1 MIITI
6 SGKAGSGK
14 STVAK
19 EVAKHLK
26 LQHYSMGDLQ
36 RKYAK
41 EKGITIEELGKLE
54 AKDNKIDKEVDAYQT
69 KLSEQEDDF
78 IIDGWISFHFIPKSI
93 KIFLNCD
100 EDVGAKRIFSDTTS
114 GKRDSS
120 ERKTESFE
128 HAKKVL
134 IERMEV
140 NRERWIR
147 YYGADFLDMN
157 NYDLVVDT
165 SNVDAANVINEIISF
180 IKEFKD

>member
-140 NRERWIR
+140 NR
-147 YYGADFLDMN
+147 
-157 NYDLVVDT
+157 
-165 SNVDAANVINEIISF
+165 
-180 IKEFKD
+180 

>member
-19 EVAKHLK
+19 EIAKKLG
-26 LQHYSMGDLQ
+26 LQHYSIGDLQ

-41 EKGITIEELGKLE
+41 EKEITIEELGELE
-54 AKDNKIDKEVDAYQT
+54 AKDDKIDKEVDAYQT
-69 KLSEQEDDF
+69 KLSKDEDNF
-78 IIDGWISFHFIPKSI
+78 IIDGWLSFHFIPKSI

-100 EDVGAKRIFSDTTS
+100 EGVGAKRIFSDTTT

-128 HAKKVL
+128 EAKKILV
-134 IERMEV
+134 ERMKT
-140 NRERWIR
+140 NRERWKK
-147 YYGADFLDMN
+147 YYDVDFLDMR

-165 SNVDAANVINEIISF
+165 SNIDAAKGANKIIDF
-180 IKEFKD
+180 IKENKQ